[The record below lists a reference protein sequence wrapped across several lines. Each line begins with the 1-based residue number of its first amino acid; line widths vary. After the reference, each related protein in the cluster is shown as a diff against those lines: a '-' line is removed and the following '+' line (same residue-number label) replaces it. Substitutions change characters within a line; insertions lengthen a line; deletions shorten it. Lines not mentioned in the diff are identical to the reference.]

1 MSKKHPEISVA
12 KFNVRSDREISKK
25 HKIGKLPGMVL
36 LVDGEMYPVPNPRK
50 ARSVTDFIN
59 FAATD
64 YEAVVQAEKD
74 RVVEEKRKLDEMEA
88 KSNVVKLDYYQMET
102 RAHEQGVWLIE
113 YYGEKFGYCKNL
125 SPTWEAL
132 ADYVKENKVPI
143 TIAKAVSK
151 NVPTFSRQAQANP
164 WPAIKLY
171 RDGQI
176 YTFPSPRE
184 LREDVKEYVDY
195 ALEGYKGTDSI
206 EINKEQM
213 HAPPKPRNMDQL
225 PNPALEL
232 TPEHF
237 SNGTLSEGIWLV
249 DFYSPT
255 CGFCKM

>member
-102 RAHEQGVWLIE
+102 R
-113 YYGEKFGYCKNL
+113 
-125 SPTWEAL
+125 
-132 ADYVKENKVPI
+132 
-143 TIAKAVSK
+143 
-151 NVPTFSRQAQANP
+151 
-164 WPAIKLY
+164 
-171 RDGQI
+171 
-176 YTFPSPRE
+176 
-184 LREDVKEYVDY
+184 
-195 ALEGYKGTDSI
+195 
-206 EINKEQM
+206 
-213 HAPPKPRNMDQL
+213 
-225 PNPALEL
+225 
-232 TPEHF
+232 
-237 SNGTLSEGIWLV
+237 
-249 DFYSPT
+249 
-255 CGFCKM
+255 